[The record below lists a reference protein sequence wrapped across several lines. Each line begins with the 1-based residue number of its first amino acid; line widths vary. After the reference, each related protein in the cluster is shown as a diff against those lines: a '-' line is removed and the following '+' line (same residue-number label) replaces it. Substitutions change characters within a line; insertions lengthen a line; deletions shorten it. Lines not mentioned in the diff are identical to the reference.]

1 MVKKKKKAPAAET
14 SENPSANGT
23 GTSTP
28 ATLDVSGKATG
39 KRKAEDEE
47 MADGAT
53 TPVEKKVKLAE
64 DAGTGSGAAA

>member
-1 MVKKKKKAPAAET
+1 MVKKKKKAPGAEN

-28 ATLDVSGKATG
+28 ATLDVSGKSTG

-47 MADGAT
+47 MASGGN

-64 DAGTGSGAAA
+64 DAESGTGSAA